1 MNIDI
6 IFSNLF
12 KKKKYLAKS
21 FSNNIIDTK
30 KEVII
35 ENKNN
40 SVIFNKENKE
50 NKDTKDTKENKDGS
64 GEKNNGEISFY
75 IY

>member
-12 KKKKYLAKS
+12 RKKNYLSRS
-21 FSNNIIDTK
+21 FNNNIIDTK
-30 KEVII
+30 KEVVI

-40 SVIFNKENKE
+40 SVIFNKENK
-50 NKDTKDTKENKDGS
+50 DTKENKDKDGG
-64 GEKNNGEISFY
+64 GEKNDGKISFY

>member
-12 KKKKYLAKS
+12 KKKKYISKS

-40 SVIFNKENKE
+40 SVIFNQNSS
-50 NKDTKDTKENKDGS
+50 NSQDRKDGS
-64 GEKNNGEISFY
+64 NEKNTSKISFY
-75 IY
+75 IYE

>member
-12 KKKKYLAKS
+12 KKKKKYLVKS

-40 SVIFNKENKE
+40 SVIFNKEHK
-50 NKDTKDTKENKDGS
+50 TKDGS
-64 GEKNNGEISFY
+64 SEKNSGKISFY

>member
-12 KKKKYLAKS
+12 KKKKYLVRS

-40 SVIFNKENKE
+40 SVIFNKEHTS
-50 NKDTKDTKENKDGS
+50 DTKDGS
-64 GEKNNGEISFY
+64 NEKISSKISFY
-75 IY
+75 VY

>member
-12 KKKKYLAKS
+12 KKKKYISKS

-40 SVIFNKENKE
+40 SVIFNQNSS
-50 NKDTKDTKENKDGS
+50 NPQDRKDGS
-64 GEKNNGEISFY
+64 NEKNTSKISFY
-75 IY
+75 IYE

>member
-12 KKKKYLAKS
+12 KKKNKYLAKS

-40 SVIFNKENKE
+40 SVIFNKEHKE
-50 NKDTKDTKENKDGS
+50 KEGS
-64 GEKNNGEISFY
+64 NEKNNGEISFY
-75 IY
+75 IYQ